1 MSDVISSLKAA
12 LLGRRDSGLSIP
24 IMDGAFK
31 PNNLLETA
39 AVFAERPGL
48 EDLALDANGALHA
61 ACGKSVFRI
70 DAGGGFTQIA
80 TFDRD
85 VTALALMKGGAMA
98 VALGDAVLIS
108 GDGVA
113 ADRVIDQCDGRKFV
127 AVNALHARADG
138 TLLITDGS
146 TAQPYPAWSRD
157 LLDSGASGRLLAHD
171 LRANKTCVLASNLA
185 YAFGAYS
192 DATGGVL
199 VSESWRHR
207 LDAVA
212 NTKRTPAL
220 AALPGYPSRMSA
232 ASDGGF
238 WLSVFACRT
247 QLVEF
252 VLREDNYREE
262 MMRTIESQY
271 WVAPALSSGD
281 DFLEPLQGGGVKQM
295 GILKPWA
302 PPRSY
307 GLVVRVGADMIPKYS
322 LHSRVG
328 GKHHGIV
335 SVAQKHDDLY
345 VLSKGSGRILKLSVR
360 EFESG
365 ASQ

>member
-232 ASDGGF
+232 AS
-238 WLSVFACRT
+238 
-247 QLVEF
+247 
-252 VLREDNYREE
+252 YREE